1 MKKASFI
8 MLLVVTFFY
17 LSNFLHAQEERSQ
30 EKRSRIGFGVS
41 LGKEIMEI
49 GEVYTL
55 LDFPSFYLPIRLSPA
70 FRIEPEIGY
79 YRYSG
84 SDEDWEESRSILSIG
99 CGIFSVTQKG
109 KVDIYYGLR
118 LGIMRISYSYS
129 YTWDGVDSDDDSKT
143 DFYIGP
149 AIGGEYFFTDHLTL
163 GGEIQLNYIFIG
175 QWSDGEDSESVI
187 RTKPLIFVRWYF

>member
-8 MLLVVTFFY
+8 MLLVVTSFY
-17 LSNFLHAQEERSQ
+17 LSNFLHAQEKTQ

-49 GEVYTL
+49 GEAYTL
-55 LDFPSFYLPIRLSPA
+55 LDFPSFYLPISLSSN

-84 SDEDWEESRSILSIG
+84 SDEDWEESYSILSIG

-118 LGIMRISYSYS
+118 LGLRSTSYSYR
-129 YTWDGVDSDDDSKT
+129 YTWDGVDSVDESKT

-149 AIGGEYFFTDHLTL
+149 AIGGEYFFTKHLTL

-175 QWSDGEDSESVI
+175 QWDDGEGSESVI
-187 RTKPLIFVRWYF
+187 RTKPLIFVRWYL

>member
-1 MKKASFI
+1 
-8 MLLVVTFFY
+8 
-17 LSNFLHAQEERSQ
+17 
-30 EKRSRIGFGVS
+30 
-41 LGKEIMEI
+41 
-49 GEVYTL
+49 
-55 LDFPSFYLPIRLSPA
+55 LPISLSSN

-84 SDEDWEESRSILSIG
+84 SDEDWEESYSILSIG

-118 LGIMRISYSYS
+118 LGLRSTSYSYR
-129 YTWDGVDSDDDSKT
+129 YTWDGVDSVDESKT

-149 AIGGEYFFTDHLTL
+149 AIGGEYFFTKHLTL

-175 QWSDGEDSESVI
+175 QWDDGEGSESVI
-187 RTKPLIFVRWYF
+187 RTKPLIFVRWYL

>member
-8 MLLVVTFFY
+8 MLLVVTSFF
-17 LSNFLHAQEERSQ
+17 LSSFLHAQEE
-30 EKRSRIGFGVS
+30 RSRIGFGVS
-41 LGKEIMEI
+41 LGKEIVEI
-49 GEVYTL
+49 GEAYTM
-55 LDFPSFYLPIRLSPA
+55 LDFPSFYLPISLSSN
-70 FRIEPEIGY
+70 FRFEPEIGY
-79 YRYSG
+79 LRYSG

-109 KVDIYYGLR
+109 KVDIYYGVR
-118 LGIMRISYSYS
+118 LGLRSTSRSYQF
-129 YTWDGVDSDDDSKT
+129 TWDGVDSVDESKT

>member
-41 LGKEIMEI
+41 LGKEIIEI
-49 GEVYTL
+49 GEAYTM
-55 LDFPSFYLPIRLSPA
+55 LDFPSFYLPISLSPN
-70 FRIEPEIGY
+70 FRFEPEIGY

-84 SDEDWEESRSILSIG
+84 SDEDWEESYSILSIG
-99 CGIFSVTQKG
+99 CGIFFVTQKG
-109 KVDIYYGLR
+109 KVDIYYGVR
-118 LGIMRISYSYS
+118 LGFMSTSYSYS